1 MIYINI
7 LLITT
12 IICLV
17 TDISGV
23 VESIKNWLKK
33 WLDIKGE
40 VKCKLLECS
49 LCQSHW
55 INLIYVIYLYIN
67 DCLCCNFLFI
77 YTYIL
82 FLSVNTTNIT
92 NILLFIRDLI
102 ENIIQK
108 LWKKLN

>member
-1 MIYINI
+1 MIYLNI

-12 IICLV
+12 IICLI

-40 VKCKLLECS
+40 IKCKLLECS

-55 INLIYVIYLYIN
+55 INLIYVIYLYVN
-67 DCLCCNFLFI
+67 DCLCSNFLFI

-82 FLSVNTTNIT
+82 FLAVNTTNIT
-92 NILLFIRDLI
+92 NILLFIKDLI
-102 ENIIQK
+102 EYIIQK